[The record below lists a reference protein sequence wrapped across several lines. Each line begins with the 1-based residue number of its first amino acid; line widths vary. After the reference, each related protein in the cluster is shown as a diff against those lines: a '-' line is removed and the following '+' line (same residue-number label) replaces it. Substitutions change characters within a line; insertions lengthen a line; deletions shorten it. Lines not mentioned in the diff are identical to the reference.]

1 MNEVRPAPTGWAR
14 RRSARREPRRV
25 RTWVERILLPLAV
38 AIAVLGG
45 WQLYVALSN
54 INEILL
60 PAPTQ
65 VASALWSDR
74 SLLASDAWVTI
85 REIVYGY
92 LLAVVFGVGLAML
105 IHSSRMIERALYPWL
120 VVSQMVPIPAV
131 APIFVLWTGFD
142 IRPKLMVIA
151 LVCFFPI
158 VVNTIDGLR
167 AVEPELLDLLRTLG
181 ASSVQRFRLARIPAA
196 LPFVFSGLKVSA
208 AFSVLGAVFGEWV
221 GANSGLGYEI
231 LVLNNQ
237 SATSDMF
244 AVIALLSVIG
254 IGMFTL
260 VTTIERL
267 MLPWYFEIR
276 RERRPDVPAADVPRS
291 TAMA

>member
-1 MNEVRPAPTGWAR
+1 
-14 RRSARREPRRV
+14 V